1 MFKANCLNKERELI
15 KMIALSSNLRMRKSF
30 LRCRVMDAIYFLYS
44 AFSCLIVFGILC
56 IIWDEHLMKIKA
68 FLLLLCMFFVL
79 CFAITLP
86 FCF

>member
-1 MFKANCLNKERELI
+1 
-15 KMIALSSNLRMRKSF
+15 
-30 LRCRVMDAIYFLYS
+30 MDAIYFLYS

-56 IIWDEHLMKIKA
+56 LISDEHLMKIKA

-79 CFAITLP
+79 CFAIALP